1 VRIFR
6 CSLVFALAL
15 GASLIFARHTFAQSD
30 IGEQIRA
37 LEWQEGPTTAEL
49 GQMATIEV
57 PEGFQFIGK
66 NGASKFMELLQ
77 NPSDGDELG
86 VLLNVEDGWFVVF
99 DFADMGY
106 VKDDDKDALDAKAIL
121 ASIRQGTEAS
131 NKVRKERGWPTL
143 SVVGW
148 HEEPFYDSET
158 NNLTWSIRGASD
170 DGESINH
177 STRLLGRRGVMR
189 VNLVTSSEEIDA
201 ALPVFNEMLGEFSF
215 TDGNK
220 YSEFTRGDKIA
231 EYGLAGLIVGGAGV
245 ALVKTGLLQ
254 KFGKLIVVGV
264 VALLGL
270 AKKLFAGLTGGRQT
284 ADSANV

>member
-1 VRIFR
+1 VRVSRRLFVVG
-6 CSLVFALAL
+6 VFLA
-15 GASLIFARHTFAQSD
+15 ASFGVSQSTFAQTTLA
-30 IGEQIRA
+30 EQMQA
-37 LEWQEGPTTAEL
+37 LNWEEGPTTAEL
-49 GQMATIEV
+49 GRMATIEV
-57 PEGFQFIGK
+57 PEGFQFVGK
-66 NGASKFMELLQ
+66 GGASKFMEILQ

-86 VLLNVEDGWFVVF
+86 VLLNVEGGWFVVF

-106 VKDDDKDALDAKAIL
+106 VKDDDKDDLDAKAIL
-121 ASIRQGTEAS
+121 ESIREGTEAS
-131 NKVRKERGWPTL
+131 NKVRKQRGWSTL

-148 HEEPFYDSET
+148 HEEPYYDAET

-220 YSEFTRGDKIA
+220 YSEFTRGDKVA

-270 AKKLFAGLTGGRQT
+270 AKKLFAGLTGRQT

>member
-1 VRIFR
+1 MRVSRGL
-6 CSLVFALAL
+6 LVFALVLA
-15 GASLIFARHTFAQSD
+15 ASLVSARQTVAQSD
-30 IGEQIRA
+30 IGARIRA
-37 LEWQEGPTTAEL
+37 LDWEEGPTTAEL
-49 GQMATIEV
+49 GKMATIEV
-57 PEGFQFIGK
+57 PEGFQFVGK
-66 NGASKFMELLQ
+66 PGASKFMELLQ

-86 VLLNVEDGWFVVF
+86 VLLNLEDGWFVVF
-99 DFADMGY
+99 DFSDMGY
-106 VKDDDKDALDAKAIL
+106 VKDDDKDDLDADAIL
-121 ASIRQGTEAS
+121 DSIREGTEAS
-131 NKVRKERGWPTL
+131 NKVRKKRGWSTL

-148 HEEPFYDSET
+148 HEEPHYDAES
-158 NNLTWSIRGASD
+158 NNLTWSIRGSSD

-189 VNLVTSSEEIDA
+189 VNLVTSAEEIDA
-201 ALPVFNEMLGEFSF
+201 ALPVFNEMLAEFTF

-254 KFGKLIVVGV
+254 KFGKLIAVGV
-264 VALLGL
+264 VALLGMI
-270 AKKLFAGLTGGRQT
+270 KKLFAGLTGRQT